1 MKRTAK
7 KKENLNNLNTGCSP
21 CLKEAAKIEGK
32 IGDRDVSEIKLEEIK
47 KIISSL
53 FDEKIKR

>member
-1 MKRTAK
+1 MER
-7 KKENLNNLNTGCSP
+7 
-21 CLKEAAKIEGK
+21 KIA
-32 IGDRDVSEIKLEEIK
+32 DRNVSEIKLEEIK